1 MVVTRRAGI
10 QIVKPCSFHQ
20 FQTLKALMVQMS
32 ELLPFTAGV
41 TPVMAMKGFQSS
53 QQLGSYHSCLT
64 GCVRNLRALHLMQDR
79 QENSDDNMAIDSRPI
94 VDQFLS
100 LNICLQSFLA
110 KKIGFDSVVE
120 L

>member
-1 MVVTRRAGI
+1 
-10 QIVKPCSFHQ
+10 
-20 FQTLKALMVQMS
+20 
-32 ELLPFTAGV
+32 
-41 TPVMAMKGFQSS
+41 
-53 QQLGSYHSCLT
+53 
-64 GCVRNLRALHLMQDR
+64 MQDR

>member
-53 QQLGSYHSCLT
+53 
-64 GCVRNLRALHLMQDR
+64 
-79 QENSDDNMAIDSRPI
+79 
-94 VDQFLS
+94 
-100 LNICLQSFLA
+100 
-110 KKIGFDSVVE
+110 
-120 L
+120 